1 MNKSLRAVVTGAASG
16 IGKAVYESF
25 QKLDYKVAGIDINP
39 KANLIVADLSS
50 SAGRNLAYES
60 AMKQLGGI
68 DVLVNAA
75 GIYMSTPIKASSM
88 LDFKKVLSINLEAP
102 IELSALAF
110 ESMKSQGFGRI
121 VNITSV
127 HSQYAKEDCFAYDV
141 SKAGLEAATRSLAL
155 SGASF
160 GILANSVAPGYVRTP
175 MSINEDGIDESDT
188 AQFAKDY
195 IASGR
200 LPLGRSA
207 NANEIAEAVCWLSGA
222 SNTYIT
228 GQVLIA
234 DGGLSATF

>member
-1 MNKSLRAVVTGAASG
+1 
-16 IGKAVYESF
+16 
-25 QKLDYKVAGIDINP
+25 
-39 KANLIVADLSS
+39 
-50 SAGRNLAYES
+50 
-60 AMKQLGGI
+60 
-68 DVLVNAA
+68 
-75 GIYMSTPIKASSM
+75 
-88 LDFKKVLSINLEAP
+88 
-102 IELSALAF
+102 
-110 ESMKSQGFGRI
+110 MKSQGFGRI

-160 GILANSVAPGYVRTP
+160 GILANSVAPGYVRTQ

>member
-25 QKLDYKVAGIDINP
+25 QNLDYKVAGIDITP
-39 KANLIVADLSS
+39 KANLIVADLST

-88 LDFKKVLSINLEAP
+88 SDFQKVLSINLEAP

-160 GILANSVAPGYVRTP
+160 GILANSVAPGYVRTQ
-175 MSINEDGIDESDT
+175 MSINDDGIDESDT

>member
-25 QKLDYKVAGIDINP
+25 QMLDYKVAGIDITP
-39 KANLIVADLSS
+39 KANLIVADLST

-88 LDFKKVLSINLEAP
+88 SDFQKVLSINLEAP

-160 GILANSVAPGYVRTP
+160 GILANSVAPGYVRTQ

-228 GQVLIA
+228 GHVLIA